1 MNDLRA
7 RVDAALAGR
16 YRLRR
21 ELGTGGMASVFA
33 AEDLKHHR
41 EVAIKVLSPELAAA
55 IGPERFVRELETVGR
70 LTHPHILPM
79 FDSGT
84 ADGLPYF
91 VMPVVAGES
100 LRAHL
105 ERERQLGVDE
115 AVRLAREVADAL
127 AYAHAHHVV
136 HRDVKPENIL
146 LSGGHALLAD
156 FGVAHAVEGAGG
168 ERLTATGM
176 VLGTPLYMSPEQ
188 ASGGRAIDGRSDQYA
203 LACVVYEMLAGSPP
217 FTGPTAE
224 SLIHQHLSLA
234 PRRVTDVRPGVPARV
249 AQALE
254 RALAKVPGDRFASC
268 AEFAAALAEDGPDVT
283 VATPPTGLATSRPLP
298 PTATASGPTIA
309 MSRRKGRPTVRN
321 LALLALALVAGVLGM
336 RALLSERAASGI
348 HSLAVLP
355 LENLSGDE
363 SQQYFADG
371 MTEEL
376 TAELSGIQALR
387 VISRTSA
394 MGYRGTRKRLPQIAR
409 ELGVD
414 AVVEGSVRREGGEVL
429 VTAQLVNARQDR
441 HLWGDR
447 YVRKLSDVLSL
458 QGELARTIAREVR
471 VRLTPAER
479 ARLSRRRVVE
489 PEAHEAYLR
498 GRYLLRGMSESNC
511 RQALGYFETAVR
523 LDSSY
528 AEAWS
533 GIADVWY
540 GFSSLYVPAR
550 EAMPRV
556 KQAAERALALDPDL
570 AQAHASLGAYLGYY
584 EWQWQAAEAEFRRAV
599 ELDANDA
606 WTRFLLAQLLGLQRR
621 FPESQAQWDRAV
633 DLDPLSLYFRVGA
646 ANSSLFDGRVNDAV
660 AGYRAVTASDSGYAI
675 AFTMLGQALLVGGR
689 TQEALVA
696 FRKAVAEDDSPFV
709 RAMLGTG
716 LAHAGRVQEAEA
728 ILTALRASAARNV
741 QSLHLAMI
749 EAALGRKKVAF
760 DHLEASLE
768 RRDEEILW
776 LAVSPLWIP
785 LRSDPRFARLLDRL
799 GLPYPPGTTSSQ

>member
-1 MNDLRA
+1 
-7 RVDAALAGR
+7 
-16 YRLRR
+16 
-21 ELGTGGMASVFA
+21 MASVFA

-91 VMPVVAGES
+91 VMPVVEGES

-105 ERERQLGVDE
+105 QRERQLGVDE

-156 FGVAHAVEGAGG
+156 FGVAHAVEGAGR
-168 ERLTATGM
+168 ERLTASGM

-188 ASGGRAIDGRSDQYA
+188 ASGGGAFDGRSDQYA
-203 LACVVYEMLAGSPP
+203 LACVVYEMLAGVPP

-224 SLIHQHLSLA
+224 SLLHQHLALA
-234 PRRVTDVRPGVPARV
+234 PRSVTDLRPSVPARL
-249 AQALE
+249 AYALE
-254 RALAKVPGDRFASC
+254 RALAKVPGDRYASC
-268 AEFAAALAEDGPDVT
+268 AEFAAALRTEEPAVMLATPATGLASS
-283 VATPPTGLATSRPLP
+283 VATPLSAA
-298 PTATASGPTIA
+298 ATAPEPTIA
-309 MSRRKGRPTVRN
+309 MSRHGRRPLARN
-321 LALLALALVAGVLGM
+321 LALLALALAAGVLGM
-336 RALLSERAASGI
+336 RALLAQRAASGI

-376 TAELSGIQALR
+376 TAELSRIQALR
-387 VISRTSA
+387 VISRTSV
-394 MGYRGTRKRLPQIAR
+394 MGYRGTSKRLPQIAR

-447 YVRKLSDVLSL
+447 NVRQLSDVLSL
-458 QGELARTIAREVR
+458 QAELARAIAREVR

-479 ARLSRRRVVE
+479 ARLSRRRVVA

-498 GRYLLRGMSESNC
+498 GRYLFRRMSESNF
-511 RQALGYFETAVR
+511 RQALAHFETAVR

-533 GIADVWY
+533 GIADAWY
-540 GFSSLYVPAR
+540 GFSSLYVPAH

-556 KQAAERALALDPDL
+556 KQAAERAMALDPDL
-570 AQAHASLGAYLGYY
+570 AQAHASLGAYLGFY
-584 EWQWQAAEAEFRRAV
+584 EWRWKAAEAEFRRAI

-606 WTRFLLAQLLGLQRR
+606 WARGLLANLLAIQRR
-621 FPESQAQWDRAV
+621 FPESQAQFDRAV
-633 DLDPLSLYFRVGA
+633 ELDPRSLFHRVAAANISLY
-646 ANSSLFDGRVNDAV
+646 DGHVNDAI
-660 AGYRAVTASDSGYAI
+660 AGYRGVLARDSNYAP
-675 AFTMLGQALLVGGR
+675 AHYMLGQAYLDRGR

-696 FRKAVAEDDSPFV
+696 FRKAAAEGDTPAPVS
-709 RAMLGTG
+709 ALLGVG
-716 LAHAGRVQEAEA
+716 LARAGRVREADV
-728 ILTALRASAARNV
+728 ILNALRVPEARNV
-741 QSLHLAMI
+741 QTWCLAAI
-749 EAALGRKKVAF
+749 EAALGRKDEAF
-760 DHLEASLE
+760 AHLDESLE
-768 RRDEEILW
+768 QRDEELPW
-776 LAVSPLWIP
+776 LATSPLWIP

-799 GLPYPPGTTSSQ
+799 GLPYPPGTPRSKRT